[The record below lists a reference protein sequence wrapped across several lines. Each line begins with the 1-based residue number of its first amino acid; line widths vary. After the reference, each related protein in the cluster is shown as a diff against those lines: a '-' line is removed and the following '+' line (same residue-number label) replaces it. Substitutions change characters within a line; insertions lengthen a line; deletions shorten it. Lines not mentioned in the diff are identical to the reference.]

1 MECDWEIE
9 IGAGAPVID
18 AAWEGYVDL
27 CATPGRVDKI
37 SEAGRMPS
45 LAETLVRLNSP
56 ASVFSTT
63 KCDVWPVE
71 EFDPDEMDAD
81 RESATSAQACYID
94 LIPAHAG
101 ISSTVDGVA
110 DWCRRL
116 CLDLRTRPLRQCR
129 VDTIVRRAFATADI
143 EGIGVTVYVTACG
156 SSPQGALAAL
166 SSALRTLADSVLA
179 LAAADQQQSKY
190 NQDIVGE

>member
-9 IGAGAPVID
+9 IGTSAPVID

-27 CATPGRVDKI
+27 CTTPGRVDKI
-37 SEAGRMPS
+37 SEAAQIPS

-56 ASVFSTT
+56 ASVFRTV

-71 EFDPDEMDAD
+71 EFDPDEMDAE
-81 RESATSAQACYID
+81 RESATSAQACYVD
-94 LIPAHAG
+94 LIPANAG
-101 ISSTVDGVA
+101 ICSTLDGVA

-116 CLDLRTRPLRQCR
+116 CLDLRTRLLRQCR
-129 VDTIVRRAFATADI
+129 VDAIVRRAFVAADI
-143 EGIGVTVYVTACG
+143 EGIGITVYVTACG
-156 SSPQGALAAL
+156 SSSQEALAAL
-166 SSALRTLADSVLA
+166 SSALRALADSHLA
-179 LAAADQQQSKY
+179 LSAADHQPSKY